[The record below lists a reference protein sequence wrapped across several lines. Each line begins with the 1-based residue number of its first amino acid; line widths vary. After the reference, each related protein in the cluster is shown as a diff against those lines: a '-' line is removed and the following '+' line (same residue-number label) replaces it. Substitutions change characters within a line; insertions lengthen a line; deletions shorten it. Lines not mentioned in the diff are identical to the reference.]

1 MPFARRV
8 MLLLAGLVSTVPALA
23 ETATVPEPAA
33 ERPARRI
40 MLGTGI
46 QITPSYPGAS
56 TTGAGFLPL
65 FDSWK
70 EGELLPVESPDEA
83 FGFALAGKR
92 GGLAAGPAM
101 AIAATRPTDAVP
113 GLAKVGFGLEAGGF
127 VEAWPADHL
136 RLRAELR
143 HGIGAHKALL
153 GDLAADLVWRSAAPG
168 EAAVAT
174 IGPRLR
180 WGSAKHNRAYFGV
193 PAPNTGPG
201 PAAGFTPYEPGAGLY
216 AVGASAGLRLPL
228 GKTFGLYTYAGYDRL
243 TGPAADSP
251 IVRMGSRDQVSA
263 GAALTYRFSL

>member
-1 MPFARRV
+1 MPLAPRV
-8 MLLLAGLVSTVPALA
+8 MLLLAGLTCAAPVFA
-23 ETATVPEPAA
+23 EAAPEPTS

-40 MLGTGI
+40 MLGTGV

-56 TTGAGFLPL
+56 STSAGFLPL

-70 EGELLPVESPDEA
+70 EGEQLPVESPDEG
-83 FGFALAGKR
+83 FGFAVVGKR

-101 AIAATRPTDAVP
+101 AIAQTRAADAVP
-113 GLAKVGFGLEAGGF
+113 GLAKIGFGMEAGGF
-127 VEAWPADHL
+127 VEVWPAEQL

-143 HGIGAHKALL
+143 QGIGAHKGLL
-153 GDLAADLVWRSAAPG
+153 GDLAADLVWRSSAPG

-193 PAPNTGPG
+193 PTPSLV
-201 PAAGFTPYEPGAGLY
+201 AGFAPYEPGAGLY

-243 TGPAADSP
+243 TGPATDSP
-251 IVRMGSRDQVSA
+251 VVRAGSRDQVSA

>member
-1 MPFARRV
+1 MPFAPRV
-8 MLLLAGLVSTVPALA
+8 LLLLAGLACAAPAFA
-23 ETATVPEPAA
+23 ETGAAPAA
-33 ERPARRI
+33 AVERPARRI
-40 MLGTGI
+40 MLGTGV

-56 TTGAGFLPL
+56 TTSAGFLPL

-70 EGELLPVESPDEA
+70 AGEQLPVESPDEA

-92 GGLAAGPAM
+92 GGFAAGPAM
-101 AIAATRPTDAVP
+101 AIAQTRAADAVP
-113 GLAKVGFGLEAGGF
+113 GLAKVGFGMEAGGF
-127 VEAWPADHL
+127 VEIWPAQHL

-143 HGIGAHKALL
+143 QGIGAHKALL

-180 WGSAKHNRAYFGV
+180 WGSAQHNRAYFGV
-193 PAPNTGPG
+193 PTPSPV
-201 PAAGFTPYEPGAGLY
+201 AGFGPYEPGAGLY

-228 GKTFGLYTYAGYDRL
+228 GQTFGLYTYAGYDRL
-243 TGPAADSP
+243 TGPATDSP
-251 IVRMGSRDQVSA
+251 IVQAGSRDQFSA